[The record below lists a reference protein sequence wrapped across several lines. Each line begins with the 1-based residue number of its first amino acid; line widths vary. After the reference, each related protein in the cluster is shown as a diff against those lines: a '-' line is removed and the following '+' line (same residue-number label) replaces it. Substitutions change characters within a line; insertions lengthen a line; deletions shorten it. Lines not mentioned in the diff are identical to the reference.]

1 MGQKEKAM
9 AKGSAPTLGVA
20 LMEYNNLTADYG
32 QFSPT
37 DRVGLGSDCVGSIE
51 CPASW
56 PFDTVYAVARG
67 GGPRETLA
75 GADSAV
81 EGITRA
87 VHRLESDADLVIANC
102 GFFWCGWKS
111 LRGSTQIPVLLSGL
125 DFLDLALSATA
136 GSVGVL
142 TYSKPCVE
150 ALLRDHSG
158 IRRMRIVGFS
168 DLPSWKA
175 IEEPDCFGVGGWTEE
190 SLREEFLIRLKTE
203 LNDGSLKDVRAL
215 VIECV
220 GMPKWRSD
228 IRKLTNVPIFDL
240 MSITK
245 SLLA

>member
-1 MGQKEKAM
+1 MT
-9 AKGSAPTLGVA
+9 KGSVPTLGVA

-32 QFSPT
+32 RFSRS
-37 DRVGLGSDCVGSIE
+37 DRVGLGSDCIGSIE

-81 EGITRA
+81 RGVTRA
-87 VHRLESDADLVIANC
+87 VHRLESEADLVIANC
-102 GFFWCGWKS
+102 GFFWCGWTL
-111 LRGSTQIPVLLSGL
+111 LRGSTETPVLLSGL
-125 DFLDLALSATA
+125 DFLDLALSATS
-136 GSVGVL
+136 GLIGVL

-158 IRRMRIVGFS
+158 IKRMRIVGFS

-175 IEEPDCFGVGGWTEE
+175 IEEPDCFELGGWTEA
-190 SLREEFLIRLKTE
+190 SLRDEFVTRLERE
-203 LNDGSLKDVRAL
+203 LSDGSLKDVRAL

-220 GMPKWRSD
+220 GMPKWRPD

-240 MSITK
+240 VSITK

>member
-1 MGQKEKAM
+1 MT
-9 AKGSAPTLGVA
+9 KGSGPTLGVA
-20 LMEYNNLTADYG
+20 LMDYNNLTADYG
-32 QFSPT
+32 RFSPT
-37 DRVGLGSDCVGSIE
+37 DRVGLGSDCIGSIE

-56 PFDTVYAVARG
+56 PFDTIYSVARG

-81 EGITRA
+81 RGVTQA
-87 VHRLESDADLVIANC
+87 VHCLESESDLVIANC
-102 GFFWCGWKS
+102 GFFWCGWKL
-111 LRGSTQIPVLLSGL
+111 LRGSNETPVLLSGL
-125 DFLDLALSATA
+125 DFLDLALSATS
-136 GSVGVL
+136 GLIGVL
-142 TYSKPCVE
+142 TFSKPCVE
-150 ALLRDHSG
+150 ALLRDHDG

-175 IEEPDCFGVGGWTEE
+175 IEEPDCFESGGWTEE
-190 SLREEFLIRLKTE
+190 SLRDEFVTRLESE
-203 LNDGSLKDVRAL
+203 LSDGSLKNVRAL